1 MRGNVPQSHTSTQ
14 QWQSFELRMRQRRVQ
29 RCVQRANEAL
39 AAGRVAHAQDAL
51 EEARHLDPGSAE
63 VTALAGRV
71 EAVRLRRAKRTAM
84 WRPAAAAMVL
94 AAAGLSWIWIGSPG
108 IPYQV
113 LDAVMAR
120 HTPPQLTVDPL
131 PATAQGGSDEAA
143 LPVPVGSEV
152 LLYGEEP
159 ALSDDS
165 DPAPDLAAFSD
176 AASDPAAP
184 IPDPEPPP
192 PAPPA
197 QAPEAPAAAPI
208 QPPAQNTAAAR
219 GAAGTTGVPPA
230 EAATAPARDDPAITS
245 RAAAETPVV
254 PPQASRTA
262 PTILTPQPSAPE
274 PIAPPAPEVIASRSI
289 PDLPP
294 AAVDL
299 ASSAPVRPD
308 PLPASPAAAARESAP
323 AGLADER
330 LVRAALN
337 RYQAAYSDLD
347 AAAAGAVWPSVDRR
361 ALARA
366 FDGLA
371 DQSVSL
377 GQCDVRVNGAAATA
391 ECRGQARWTPKVGG
405 GAQSAARQWRF
416 ELSQA
421 GEQWIITQ
429 ATVR

>member
-1 MRGNVPQSHTSTQ
+1 MRGDVPQSHTSTQ
-14 QWQSFELRMRQRRVQ
+14 QWQSFELRMRRRRVQ
-29 RCVQRANEAL
+29 RCVQRADEAL
-39 AAGRVAHAQDAL
+39 AAGRVAYAREAL
-51 EEARHLDPGSAE
+51 EEARHLDPESAE
-63 VTALAGRV
+63 ITALAGRV
-71 EAVRLRRAKRTAM
+71 EEVRQRRARRTAM
-84 WRPAAAAMVL
+84 WRPAVAVALVVAAT
-94 AAAGLSWIWIGSPG
+94 GLTWLWIGSPG
-108 IPYQV
+108 TPYQA

-120 HTPPQLTVDPL
+120 HSPPQPTVDPL
-131 PATAQGGSDEAA
+131 PAIAPGGSVEAA
-143 LPVPVGSEV
+143 LPGPVGSEV
-152 LLYGEEP
+152 P
-159 ALSDDS
+159 VSDV
-165 DPAPDLAAFSD
+165 AASSD
-176 AASDPAAP
+176 AASEPAAP
-184 IPDPEPPP
+184 LRDPEPAPP
-192 PAPPA
+192 EPAPAPPR
-197 QAPEAPAAAPI
+197 PAAAPI
-208 QPPAQNTAAAR
+208 QPPTQNTAAAR

-230 EAATAPARDDPAITS
+230 EAATAPARDEPVRITS
-245 RAAAETPVV
+245 SAAADTPAV
-254 PPQASRTA
+254 PPQSARTA
-262 PTILTPQPSAPE
+262 PAVTASPPSAPE
-274 PIAPPAPEVIASRSI
+274 DIAPPAPEDIAPRSL

-299 ASSAPVRPD
+299 ASSAPVRPE
-308 PLPASPAAAARESAP
+308 PLPIPPAAAARESAP
-323 AGLADER
+323 EGLADER

-405 GAQSAARQWRF
+405 GVQSAARQWRF

-421 GEQWIITQ
+421 GEQWVITQ